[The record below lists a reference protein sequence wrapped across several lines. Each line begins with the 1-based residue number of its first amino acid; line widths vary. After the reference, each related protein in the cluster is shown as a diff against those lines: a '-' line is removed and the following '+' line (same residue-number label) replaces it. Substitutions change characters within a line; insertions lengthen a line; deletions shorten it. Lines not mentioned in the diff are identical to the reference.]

1 MGFVRR
7 RTDSIPVHR
16 CCKMQQYSFDNLS
29 GVGILTWFHFGTG
42 VILAPVTNF
51 VTSGVILAPLAAPLI
66 PINIIWTYTVSFGLL
81 ALVRLNDTN

>member
-1 MGFVRR
+1 MGFVRY
-7 RTDSIPVHR
+7 RTDSYLCTGVAK
-16 CCKMQQYSFDNLS
+16 CNSASFDNLS
-29 GVGILTWFHFGTG
+29 RVGILTWFHFGTG

-51 VTSGVILAPLAAPLI
+51 VTSGVKVTPLAAPLI